1 MQYLKI
7 AGMVLFATI
16 LFSCNNH
23 DKKAEA
29 ETSQMLSLDT
39 EPGTCPYLTKDGNG
53 ELVAGWARMNKDS
66 SYVFCYASSQDN
78 GISFSHPV
86 VIPGSSKI
94 QPHGENLPKI
104 LFKPSGE
111 IIAVWGIANA
121 NPKNKYSG
129 LVYYSQSFDKGKTWT
144 EAKPLVSD
152 TASYDQRYFDV
163 ALLPD
168 GEAAVIWLD
177 NRKNSEKEG
186 SSLYYAST
194 HGKNGFENEKKI
206 TEGCCQCCRTD
217 LFIDS
222 KAGIHV
228 LYRGI
233 LKDSIRDMLHCV
245 SVDGARNFS
254 APKLIS
260 NDNWV
265 IRGCPHT
272 GPAMIE
278 NKEGL
283 NFAWF
288 TGGPNKGCYFTRSID
303 NGNTFTGHDRI
314 NGMGSHPQ
322 VSVLADQRLAIVW
335 DEPLQVKDKYFRKIG
350 LQIRSADGQA
360 QSIQYVTPDT
370 VQASYPVI
378 SSLGD
383 QEAFIAFTVN
393 KDGKEQVMYEKIDV
407 K

>member
-1 MQYLKI
+1 MQRSKI
-7 AGMVLFATI
+7 AGMALLVIMLS
-16 LFSCNNH
+16 SCNSH
-23 DKKAEA
+23 DIKLGA
-29 ETSQMLSLDT
+29 ETNQMLFLDS
-39 EPGTCPYLTKDGNG
+39 EPGTCPYLTKNTNG
-53 ELVAGWARMNKDS
+53 ELVAGWARMNIDS
-66 SYVFCYASSQDN
+66 SYAFCYATSADN
-78 GISFSHPV
+78 GNSFSRPV
-86 VIPGSSKI
+86 LIPGSTKI
-94 QPHGENLPKI
+94 QPHGENLPKL

-111 IIAVWGIANA
+111 IIAIWGIANV

-129 LVYYSQSFDKGKTWT
+129 LVYYSQSFDKGVTWT
-144 EAKPLVSD
+144 AAKPLVTD

-163 ALLPD
+163 SLLPD

-177 NRKNSEKEG
+177 NRKSTEKEG

-194 HGKNGFENEKKI
+194 NGRNGFENEKRI

-233 LKDSIRDMLHCV
+233 LKDSIRDMLHSV
-245 SVDGARNFS
+245 SIDGGKNFS
-254 APKLIS
+254 TPRLIS

-272 GPAMIE
+272 GPAMTE

-283 NFAWF
+283 NFVWF
-288 TGGPNKGCYFTRSID
+288 TGGPKKGCYFTRSID
-303 NGNTFTGHDRI
+303 NGNSFTGHDKI
-314 NGMGSHPQ
+314 NGTGSHPQ
-322 VSVLADQRLAIVW
+322 VSVLPDQRLAIVW
-335 DEPLQVKDKYFRKIG
+335 DEPVQVKDKYFKKIG
-350 LQIRSADGQA
+350 LQMRSADGQT

-378 SSLGD
+378 SSIGD
-383 QEAFIAFTVN
+383 HDAIIAFTVGT
-393 KDGKEQVMYEKIDV
+393 DGKEQVMYEKIEI